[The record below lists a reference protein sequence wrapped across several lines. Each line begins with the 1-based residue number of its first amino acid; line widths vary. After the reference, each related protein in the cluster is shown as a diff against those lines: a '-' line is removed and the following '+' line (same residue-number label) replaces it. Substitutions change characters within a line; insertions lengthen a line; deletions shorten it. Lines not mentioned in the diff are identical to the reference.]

1 MKILCFH
8 NIFLEPAI
16 SLSQKINYPY
26 YTIKNF
32 KPQHDDILIIFGG
45 HQASKILFTLKEVYN
60 NKFIILQSE
69 QLNTPCFNLPF
80 YKELLKHSIVFD
92 WSYSNMQ
99 RLKHEYKIYC
109 KGLFV
114 WTFLEP
120 KQIQQ
125 NIIET
130 KSFDIFFAGV
140 RTNKR
145 ESIINKLKNINPK
158 LKWFVDLDYR
168 LTDYKKLTSILSRCR
183 YVINIPTFENSALET
198 HRIIKALHCKCQI
211 LSEPSF
217 DKQLTIELEPY
228 VHFGELTELIK
239 NINTIKDKKDI
250 NDYIKDYEDK
260 KIKEFKNICESM

>member
-1 MKILCFH
+1 MKILTLH

-26 YTIKNF
+26 YTIQNF

-45 HQASKILFTLKEVYN
+45 HQASQQLLNLKKKYN

-99 RLKHEYKIYC
+99 RLKDEYKIYC

-114 WTFLEP
+114 WTFLQP
-120 KQIQQ
+120 IQIQQ
-125 NIIET
+125 NIVET
-130 KSFDIFFAGV
+130 KSIDIFFAGL
-140 RTNKR
+140 RTNNR
-145 ESIINKLKNINPK
+145 ESIINKLKNINPQ

-168 LTDYKKLTSILSRCR
+168 LTDYKKLTRILSRCR